1 MLPCHVQCPAASD
14 ADLLR
19 VHDVEYLAHIKEL
32 CARPGGVTPRV
43 HIDGDT
49 VVSPL
54 SDVAARAAAGAVMM
68 AVDM

>member
-1 MLPCHVQCPAASD
+1 MQCPAASD

-19 VHDVEYLAHIKEL
+19 VHDVEYIAHIKAL
-32 CARPGGVTPRV
+32 CAKSGGLSARTHV
-43 HIDGDT
+43 DQDT

-54 SDVAARAAAGAVMM
+54 SDAAARAAAGAVMM